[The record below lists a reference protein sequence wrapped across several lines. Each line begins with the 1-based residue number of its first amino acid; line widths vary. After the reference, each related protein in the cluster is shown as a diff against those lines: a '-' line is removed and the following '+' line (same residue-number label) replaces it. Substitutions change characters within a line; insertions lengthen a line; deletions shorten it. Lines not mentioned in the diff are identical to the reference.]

1 MFYECNRGDQFF
13 RASSA
18 TRGAYFDK
26 LDASKESSSSTEFD
40 GRTVHLHECFKI
52 MKILLCRSI

>member
-1 MFYECNRGDQFF
+1 MFYECNRGNQFL

-26 LDASKESSSSTEFD
+26 LDHQKKALRQPSL
-40 GRTVHLHECFKI
+40 TVAQCISMNALK
-52 MKILLCRSI
+52 L

>member
-1 MFYECNRGDQFF
+1 MFYECNRGDQFL

-40 GRTVHLHECFKI
+40 GRTVHLYESS
-52 MKILLCRSI
+52 KILKVSLA